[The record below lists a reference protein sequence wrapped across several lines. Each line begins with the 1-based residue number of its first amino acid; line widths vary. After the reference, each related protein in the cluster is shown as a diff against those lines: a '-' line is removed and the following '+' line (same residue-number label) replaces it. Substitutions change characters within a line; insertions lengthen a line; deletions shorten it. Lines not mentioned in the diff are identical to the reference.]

1 MRSSKPVF
9 FLFAITLAAVANAA
23 DGIDM
28 DDPRRLI
35 GRENDIRIDAQLVRD
50 TVTPGTP
57 IGVTYQIQNFTDAP
71 IAIADRVASASYDAD
86 TLTIVVSIGS
96 ETPQEHMPRMITVGP
111 GEKKLLRTSATPSLL
126 PTPTRAAFV
135 SAPRYVQVKVTIL
148 RDVAPFRALIANQ
161 THGAQRFPDEL
172 FDAWFECNDT
182 ILLNSVPIQFA
193 PRQKSIDAE
202 NRDMRGSF

>member
-1 MRSSKPVF
+1 MRSSKPLF
-9 FLFAITLAAVANAA
+9 FLFTITFAAVASAA

-28 DDPRRLI
+28 DDPRRSI

-50 TVTPGTP
+50 TVSPGTP
-57 IGVTYQIQNFTDAP
+57 IGVTYQIQNLTAAP

-111 GEKKLLRTSATPSLL
+111 GEKKVLRTSATPQLL
-126 PTPTRAAFV
+126 PSSSRATFV
-135 SAPRYVQVKVTIL
+135 SAPRYVQLKVTIL
-148 RDVAPFRALIANQ
+148 RDVAPFHTLLANQ
-161 THGAQRFPDEL
+161 TRAQRFPDEL
-172 FDAWFECNDT
+172 FDKWFECNDT